1 MASFWSRFGFGAALS
16 ENTGQQNPVPG
27 VALVSD
33 SGNIGPDA
41 ALQISAVWACI
52 DRRATTIA
60 SLPFFAYETVNG
72 QKTLARNSRLYGLL
86 HESPNSRMTP
96 IEFWRA
102 MMMNHDLRGNA
113 YARIERDA
121 RGEAVAMW
129 PMPAD
134 QVEVRVLDDGAM
146 VYQYTL
152 GNDVAIYSETN
163 VLHLKNLGNG
173 TVGLSKLEFMRATTD
188 EVSKAQGAA
197 SKVFGT
203 GGKPTG
209 VLMLDKVLKPEQRA
223 SLMAS
228 FAGMAEGNSSRL
240 YVLEANMKYE
250 QLSMSPEDQ
259 QLLETRNFG
268 VSEIC
273 RWFDVPPVLVHHND
287 TTTWGSGIEQIV
299 DGFYKL
305 TIRPMLVSIEQAVRK
320 RVMTPRQRS
329 SMSVEFSLDALLR
342 GNPAQRAE
350 LYAKNVQNGIM
361 TRNECRQ
368 LENLQPVSGADA
380 LTAQS
385 NLLPLDKLGQEPAPA
400 NETPAEPILQA
411 AYLRE
416 METKAQD
423 QRHMEIMGM
432 LKAGDT
438 KPVINTTVNLTQ
450 DGSKIQVTTPEAKS
464 EVHHHHQ
471 TTVEGAN
478 ITLPAPV
485 VRNEINVEPTPV
497 TLEATIKN
505 EMPAVTDMRIVG
517 MPQRTTTAKTSRVDG
532 KIVEMTQ
539 IEKDA

>member
-113 YARIERDA
+113 YARVERDS

-134 QVEVRVLDDGAM
+134 QIEVRVLDDGSM

-152 GNDVAIYSETN
+152 GNDVAIYDESS

-223 SLMAS
+223 ALMAS
-228 FAGMAEGNSSRL
+228 FSGMSEGNSSRL

-259 QLLETRNFG
+259 QLLQTRNFG

-305 TIRPMLVSIEQAVRK
+305 TIRPMLVSIEQATRK
-320 RVMTPRQRS
+320 RVMTAKQRAN
-329 SMSVEFSLDALLR
+329 MSVEFSLDALLR
-342 GNPAQRAE
+342 GNPTQRAE

-385 NLLPLDKLGQEPAPA
+385 NLLPLPMLG
-400 NETPAEPILQA
+400 A
-411 AYLRE
+411 A
-416 METKAQD
+416 AAS
-423 QRHMEIMGM
+423 GG
-432 LKAGDT
+432 A
-438 KPVINTTVNLTQ
+438 
-450 DGSKIQVTTPEAKS
+450 
-464 EVHHHHQ
+464 
-471 TTVEGAN
+471 GAN
-478 ITLPAPV
+478 IA
-485 VRNEINVEPTPV
+485 
-497 TLEATIKN
+497 
-505 EMPAVTDMRIVG
+505 
-517 MPQRTTTAKTSRVDG
+517 Q
-532 KIVEMTQ
+532 
-539 IEKDA
+539 